1 LSLPVRAFHG
11 LASLSGCLAV
21 WGCVPYSFGI
31 SSAVLFRFLPF
42 RLRLV
47 CRFCNRQSGVFM
59 GVHGVFT
66 APRIGPELARC
77 SRDRACPDP
86 AWLLGV
92 LESTQAS
99 ITLDYA
105 VSRPQSRRSSRE
117 RNELDI
123 RVTQDSPMLQPRTAH
138 PNNHR

>member
-1 LSLPVRAFHG
+1 MAWPARRMSGVRGPAAG
-11 LASLSGCLAV
+11 
-21 WGCVPYSFGI
+21 VPYSFGI

-59 GVHGVFT
+59 GVHGCSWVVHCGLELVQNWLVVVET
-66 APRIGPELARC
+66 VLAPALPG
-77 SRDRACPDP
+77 S
-86 AWLLGV
+86 WVV

-105 VSRPQSRRSSRE
+105 VSRPVSRRSSRE